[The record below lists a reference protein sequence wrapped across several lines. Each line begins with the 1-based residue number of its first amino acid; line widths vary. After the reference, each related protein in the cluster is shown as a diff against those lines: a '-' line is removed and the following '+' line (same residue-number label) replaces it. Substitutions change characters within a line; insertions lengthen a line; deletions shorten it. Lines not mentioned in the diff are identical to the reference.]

1 MTTTMTKT
9 MTTTD
14 PNVSSDEKS
23 SANVSSGKTSSA
35 QMFTK
40 ILIANRGEIACR
52 IIKTA
57 RKMGIAT
64 VAVYSDADQ
73 NALHVNMAD
82 EAVYLGA
89 SPSKNS
95 YLKADKVIAAAKQTG
110 AQAIHPGYGFLSEN
124 AEFCRLC
131 AENQITFIGPPSEAI
146 EAMGSKSAAKNIM
159 EQAQVPLVPG
169 YHGDDQSE
177 SILKQAADD
186 MGYPVL
192 LKATAGGGG
201 KGMRQ
206 VWSSDEFS
214 DGLAAAKREAAASFG
229 DDTMLVEKYL
239 TQPRHVEIQVFC
251 DNYNNAVYLF
261 ERDCSVQRRHQ
272 KVIEEA
278 PAPHMSE
285 TLRGQM
291 GQAAIQSAQAI
302 GYRGAGTVEFLLDT
316 HPETGE
322 QAFYFMEMNTRLQV
336 EHPVTEYISGQD
348 LVEWQLRVAAGE
360 PLPKQQDELAING
373 HAFEARIYAEDP
385 ANDFLPATGLLTF
398 LQTPQESKHVRV
410 DTGVRQGD
418 EVSVYY
424 DPMIAK
430 LVVWDETREKALQRL
445 SKALAEYR
453 VQGVTTNIDF
463 LYNLAT
469 SQPFVDAELDTGF
482 IEKHQA
488 LIFHNHQQGIGQAI
502 TQAIAQELPMAA
514 LYLLLKQA
522 DKAKQNAK
530 ISTDS
535 YSPWHQAIGWRLNQ
549 ANQISLSL
557 AHSITGNEQIF
568 EITSVQQLGIN
579 GEVTYQI
586 QINEE
591 KHNCQGKIC
600 GNQLNFIIDG
610 YRGSAQIAINDLP
623 DSNNKK
629 ISLFRPN
636 GVFNFTQVLP
646 DLGDNDQQAN
656 TGGLS
661 APMNGTMVAVLVNAG
676 DKVAKDQPLVIM
688 EAMKM
693 EHTIK
698 APAEGIVNDVFFV
711 TGDMVDGGAELL
723 SFEAVQAPQKLQKP
737 NAENS

>member
-1 MTTTMTKT
+1 MTKT
-9 MTTTD
+9 MTTT
-14 PNVSSDEKS
+14 
-23 SANVSSGKTSSA
+23 AQSSA
-35 QMFTK
+35 QVSSAKMFTK

-52 IIKTA
+52 VIKTA
-57 RKMGIAT
+57 QKMGIAT
-64 VAVYSDADQ
+64 VAVYSDADK

-89 SPSKNS
+89 PPSKDS
-95 YLKADKVIAAAKQTG
+95 YLKADKVIAAALQTG

-169 YHGDDQSE
+169 YHGNDQSE
-177 SILKQAADD
+177 AVLKQAADE

-251 DNYNNAVYLF
+251 DNHDNAVYLF

-285 TLRGQM
+285 TLREQM

-360 PLPKQQDELAING
+360 PLPKQQNELAING

-385 ANDFLPATGLLTF
+385 ANDFLPATGQLTF
-398 LQTPQESKHVRV
+398 LQTPQESEHVRI
-410 DTGVRQGD
+410 DTGVLQGD

-430 LVVWDETREKALQRL
+430 LVVWDESREKALQRL

-453 VQGVTTNIDF
+453 VSGVTTNIDF

-469 SQPFVDAELDTGF
+469 SKPFVDAELDTGF

-488 LIFHNHQQGIGQAI
+488 LIFHEDQQ
-502 TQAIAQELPMAA
+502 TLSQELPMAA

-522 DKAKQNAK
+522 QDAKQVATA
-530 ISTDS
+530 STDPS
-535 YSPWHQAIGWRLNQ
+535 SPWHQAIGWRLNQ
-549 ANQISLSL
+549 PNQVSLTL
-557 AHSITGNEQIF
+557 AHSTLHEEQIF
-568 EITSVQQLGIN
+568 EITSVQKPSSN
-579 GEVTYQI
+579 GDVTYHI
-586 QINEE
+586 HIGD
-591 KHNCQGKIC
+591 KRHNCQGQIC
-600 GNQLNFIIDG
+600 GSQLDFIIDG
-610 YRGSAQIAINDLP
+610 YRGSAQIAINEHQQAQYKR
-623 DSNNKK
+623 SQNKQ

-646 DLGDNDQQAN
+646 DLGDNEAEHQS
-656 TGGLS
+656 GGLS

-676 DKVAKDQPLVIM
+676 DSVVKNQPLVIM

-698 APAEGIVNDVFFV
+698 APSDGTVTDVFF
-711 TGDMVDGGAELL
+711 TAGDMVDGGAELL
-723 SFEAVQAPQKLQKP
+723 SFEAAAIA